1 MRLTRPCRLFREFE
15 WAVKTFWTKWLNWPK
30 FPGMHHP
37 LELPQPD
44 QRNEVISS
52 LPAVTASE
60 LKNNFG
66 EVSGK
71 AMKGALAITR
81 HQRAEF
87 VLLPVEQYLELQ
99 QARTA
104 PLDALTSQFDAMAA
118 RMNTPAAQ
126 RGVAHLFQA
135 SPAELGKSAVN
146 AARAAHG
153 G

>member
-1 MRLTRPCRLFREFE
+1 MSKTLETPKADRRRE
-15 WAVKTFWTKWLNWPK
+15 A
-30 FPGMHHP
+30 
-37 LELPQPD
+37 
-44 QRNEVISS
+44 ISS
-52 LPAVTASE
+52 LPAVTASD

-66 EVSGK
+66 EVSAQ

-104 PLDALTSQFDAMAA
+104 PLDALTSQFDAMVG
-118 RMNTPAAQ
+118 RMNTPAAK
-126 RGVAHLFQA
+126 RGVAKLFQA
-135 SPAELGKSAVN
+135 SPAALGKSAVK
-146 AARAAHG
+146 AAAHG

>member
-1 MRLTRPCRLFREFE
+1 MSAKL
-15 WAVKTFWTKWLNWPK
+15 AN
-30 FPGMHHP
+30 
-37 LELPQPD
+37 PQPD
-44 QRNEVISS
+44 RGREAISS

-66 EVSGK
+66 AVSAQ
-71 AMKGALAITR
+71 AMKGAVAITR

-104 PLDALTSQFDAMAA
+104 PLDALTSEFDAMVG
-118 RMNTPAAQ
+118 RMNTPAAK
-126 RGVAHLFQA
+126 RGVAKLFQA
-135 SPAELGKSAVN
+135 SPARLGESAVK
-146 AARAAHG
+146 AAAHG

>member
-1 MRLTRPCRLFREFE
+1 MDKLANVPDMPNALETPPPDRRRE
-15 WAVKTFWTKWLNWPK
+15 A
-30 FPGMHHP
+30 
-37 LELPQPD
+37 
-44 QRNEVISS
+44 ISS
-52 LPAVTASE
+52 LPAVTASD

-66 EVSGK
+66 EVSVQ

-104 PLDALTSQFDAMAA
+104 PLDALTSQFDAMVA
-118 RMNTPAAQ
+118 RMNTPAAK
-126 RGVAHLFQA
+126 RGVAKLFQA
-135 SPAELGKSAVN
+135 SPAALGKSAVK